1 MMVEQTHLLRRIF
14 PMATRETAK
23 SQSPEHSPSADSA
36 AARWRAR
43 SNYADRMAG
52 IIQTVLVV
60 DDDPDNRLLLS
71 EILRQQCRVI
81 EAGSGEEAL
90 EIAFSEER
98 VDLILLDVMMPGMSG
113 YEVLERL
120 RSDVRT
126 ADTAVIFVTGQD
138 DELEEEKGL
147 LMGAVD
153 YVFKPI
159 RPAIVRV
166 RLGNQLKLIAQRH
179 QMALLLGRDA
189 LTGIANRRSFDEALE
204 RIREVSIRSGR
215 AFGLALIDVDFF
227 KQYNDNFG
235 HPAGDLALREIA
247 AVIARFATEPHQ
259 LAARYGGEEF
269 ALLLPDASGLAAMLD
284 SLRRAVL
291 DLGLKHPAAPWGVL
305 SISAGGIATHAEADT
320 PVDDLLRRAD
330 SLLYEAKRAGRNRV
344 LTRLDSF

>member
-1 MMVEQTHLLRRIF
+1 MTLHHTQMFRRVN
-14 PMATRETAK
+14 PMSTGDTSKPQGAGNGTSAE
-23 SQSPEHSPSADSA
+23 SP

-43 SNYADRMAG
+43 ANYAERLAG
-52 IIQTVLVV
+52 LSQTVLVV

-81 EAGSGEEAL
+81 EASSGAEAL
-90 EIAFSEER
+90 EIAFREPR

-138 DELEEEKGL
+138 DENEEEKGL

-166 RLGNQLKLIAQRH
+166 RLANQLKMIAQRH
-179 QMALLLGRDA
+179 QMSLLLGRDA

-227 KQYNDNFG
+227 KQYNDSFG

-247 AVIARFATEPHQ
+247 AVIAQFATAPHQ

-269 ALLLPDASGLAAMLD
+269 ALLLPDATGLAALLD

-291 DLGLKHPAAPWGVL
+291 DLGLKHPTTPWGVV
-305 SISAGGIATHAEADT
+305 SISAGGIATHAEPDT
-320 PVDDLLRRAD
+320 HADDLLRRAD
-330 SLLYEAKRAGRNRV
+330 ALLYEAKRAGRNRI